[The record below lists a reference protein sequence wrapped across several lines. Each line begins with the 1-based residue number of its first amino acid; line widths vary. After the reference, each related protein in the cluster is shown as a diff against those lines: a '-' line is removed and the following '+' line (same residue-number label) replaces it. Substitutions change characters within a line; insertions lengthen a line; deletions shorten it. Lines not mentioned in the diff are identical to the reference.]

1 MPASLGSTLNSLVST
16 LKTKNAHSRSKFI
29 SFTEDPFSEGVRCTG
44 KKLQKLS
51 LLLNMADTFLL
62 FFQTILD
69 MTFGA
74 GGHSKAL
81 LHSLPDCKILALDRD
96 PYAYKLAQE
105 LASER

>member
-1 MPASLGSTLNSLVST
+1 
-16 LKTKNAHSRSKFI
+16 
-29 SFTEDPFSEGVRCTG
+29 
-44 KKLQKLS
+44 
-51 LLLNMADTFLL
+51 MADTFLL